1 MQFEIP
7 FLSQAAVLS
16 QARSE
21 KRHVERNF
29 PLQTDIVSTVR
40 SQSIILLYHSAIQLV
55 CVPSL

>member
-29 PLQTDIVSTVR
+29 PLRTDIVSTVR
-40 SQSIILLYHSAIQLV
+40 SQSIILLHHSAIQLV